1 MPKEIWGSKHL
12 CENCGT
18 KFYDL
23 QRSPVECPECGD
35 HLEVFFKETQNN
47 IPDDQERGVID
58 ISLDDSTEES
68 VKSDSDDD
76 IEDDVDDILDN
87 DEDTVSLDEI
97 KNITT
102 ENTD

>member
-1 MPKEIWGSKHL
+1 MPKEVWGSKHL
-12 CENCGT
+12 CESCGT

-23 QRSPVECPECGD
+23 QRSPVECPKCGD
-35 HLEVFFKETQNN
+35 QLEVFFKESAPN
-47 IPDDQERGVID
+47 IPDEIEPVVTDLSV
-58 ISLDDSTEES
+58 DSDEES
-68 VKSDSDDD
+68 LKDKTADD

-87 DEDTVSLDEI
+87 EEDTVSLDEI

>member
-1 MPKEIWGSKHL
+1 MPKEVWGSKHL
-12 CENCGT
+12 CESCGT

-23 QRSPVECPECGD
+23 QRSPVECPKCGD
-35 HLEVFFKETQNN
+35 QLEVFFKDSQNN
-47 IPDDQERGVID
+47 ISDEREQGVID
-58 ISLDDSTEES
+58 ISLDSNEES
-68 VKSDSDDD
+68 IKDDSDDE

-87 DEDTVSLDEI
+87 DEETVSLDEI